1 MTIFNQHRNW
11 LRRKILLL
19 PVSLVSAAAFL
30 TAPTASAQ
38 AAYPNKPIKIIVP
51 FPPGGATDTLAR
63 MMGQKLQESWGQA
76 VLVENKPGAGGNIG
90 ADAAAKAP
98 GDGYTLLLAA
108 AGFMAVNPSVYP
120 NMTYDPAKDFAP
132 LTLLVKAPLLLVVN
146 PKLPVKDASEFI
158 AYAKANP
165 GKVSVGNGGAG
176 TAQHLGGVYLASEAK
191 INVVHVPYKG
201 SAPATTDLLGGVTD
215 AQFDNMVTLIPYVK
229 AGKLRP
235 LAVSATQRSTAFPE
249 VPTLSETVL
258 PGFETGTWYGLVAP
272 VSTPAPITT
281 KLSQELQRIL
291 ALPDIREKLVAMGLD
306 ASGMSNAEYGQFIR
320 AEIAKYAKIV
330 KAAGV
335 TVQ

>member
-1 MTIFNQHRNW
+1 MPHANQPRSW
-11 LRRKILLL
+11 LRRQLLLL
-19 PVSLVSAAAFL
+19 PIALAAA
-30 TAPTASAQ
+30 TAALHAPVASAQ
-38 AAYPNKPIKIIVP
+38 AAYPSKPIKIIVP
-51 FPPGGATDTLAR
+51 FSPGGATDTLAR
-63 MMGQKLQESWGQA
+63 MMGQKLQESWGQT
-76 VLVENKPGAGGNIG
+76 VVVENKPGAGGNIG
-90 ADAAAKAP
+90 ADAAAKSP

-146 PKLPVKDASEFI
+146 PKVPAKDIKEFI

-165 GKVSVGNGGAG
+165 GKLSIGNGGAG

-191 INVVHVPYKG
+191 IDVVHIPYKG
-201 SAPATTDLLGGVTD
+201 SAPATTDLLGGVFD
-215 AQFDNMVTLIPYVK
+215 AQFDNMVTLVPYVK
-229 AGKLRP
+229 AGKLRA
-235 LAVSATQRSTAFPE
+235 LAVSGTQRSSAFPD

-272 VSTPAPITT
+272 ASTPPAITS
-281 KLSQELQRIL
+281 KLSAELQRIL
-291 ALPDIREKLVAMGLD
+291 ALPDIKEKLVAMGLD

-320 AEIAKYAKIV
+320 SEIAKYAKIV
-330 KAAGV
+330 KSAGV